1 MDYVFFLANIEIRRN
16 TTKPSKCDDQFYSDH
31 AWERTHRLKN
41 KLKKLYS
48 SWINFGHKSESSVFA
63 AQNCAREN

>member
-1 MDYVFFLANIEIRRN
+1 MDYVFFLANIEIRRDA
-16 TTKPSKCDDQFYSDH
+16 TKPSKCDDQFYSDH

-41 KLKKLYS
+41 KLKRLYS
-48 SWINFGHKSESSVFA
+48 SWINFGQQSENSVFA

>member
-1 MDYVFFLANIEIRRN
+1 MDYVFFLANIEIRRDA
-16 TTKPSKCDDQFYSDH
+16 TKPSKCDDQFYSDH

-48 SWINFGHKSESSVFA
+48 SWINFGQQRENSVFA

>member
-1 MDYVFFLANIEIRRN
+1 MDYVFFLANIEIRRYA
-16 TTKPSKCDDQFYSDH
+16 TKPSKCDDQFYSDH

-48 SWINFGHKSESSVFA
+48 SWINFGQQSENSVFA

>member
-41 KLKKLYS
+41 KLKRLYS
-48 SWINFGHKSESSVFA
+48 SWINFGQQSENSVFA

>member
-1 MDYVFFLANIEIRRN
+1 MDYVFFLANIEIRRDA
-16 TTKPSKCDDQFYSDH
+16 TKPSKCDDQFYSDH

-41 KLKKLYS
+41 KFKKLYS
-48 SWINFGHKSESSVFA
+48 SWINFGQQSENSVFA

>member
-1 MDYVFFLANIEIRRN
+1 MDYVFFLANIEIRRDA
-16 TTKPSKCDDQFYSDH
+16 TKPSKCDDQFYSDH

-41 KLKKLYS
+41 KLKRLYS
-48 SWINFGHKSESSVFA
+48 SWINFGQQRENSVFA

>member
-31 AWERTHRLKN
+31 AWERTHHLKN
-41 KLKKLYS
+41 KLKKLYLS
-48 SWINFGHKSESSVFA
+48 LANFGQKRENSVFA

>member
-1 MDYVFFLANIEIRRN
+1 MDYVFFLANIEIRRDA
-16 TTKPSKCDDQFYSDH
+16 TTPSKCDNQFYSDH

-48 SWINFGHKSESSVFA
+48 SWINFGQQSENSVFA